1 MFKLIKIQLEIFAS
15 LQTLFPP
22 LKIDIFCRIAPLSF
36 IKKSSKFN
44 LKISQPWKIFGPLQT
59 LFPPLKIDIFCRIV
73 PLSFIEKLIKIELEI
88 FAPCKRCFLLWKL
101 TFSVA
106 SSPLFFIKNM
116 KWKLLEKFVP
126 PANADSPFE
135 NRHFLTH
142 RPPIISRCSP
152 LTMRTCSPLTMRRP
166 PPIGSPHRGI
176 LCVEKIGSAAPELQE
191 WPGTPS
197 KPVKSTNG
205 PFYWLTRKRAP
216 PWCWSIRWGTL

>member
-22 LKIDIFCRIAPLSF
+22 LKIDIFCRIAPYLSL
-36 IKKSSKFN
+36 KKSSKFN

-73 PLSFIEKLIKIELEI
+73 PLSFIENSSKLSLKFLD
-88 FAPCKRCFLLWKL
+88 PCKRCFLLWKL

-126 PANADSPFE
+126 LQTLILPLKIAIFWRIAPLLSPDV
-135 NRHFLTH
+135 
-142 RPPIISRCSP
+142 
-152 LTMRTCSPLTMRRP
+152 
-166 PPIGSPHRGI
+166 PH
-176 LCVEKIGSAAPELQE
+176 
-191 WPGTPS
+191 
-197 KPVKSTNG
+197 
-205 PFYWLTRKRAP
+205 
-216 PWCWSIRWGTL
+216 